1 MAGWKQFIL
10 SGSSAELNSVS
21 VGTFD
26 SDADD
31 RNISASGKVFALASD
46 PQSGAEEGGQATIDV
61 LIRLASGEFAVTS
74 STTFTTLYQNPLSA
88 GSGLTG
94 TGTYDGNVARRFT
107 FDSASLA
114 GNGLTAGGTSFAV
127 GAGNNIDV
135 SSTALS
141 VNSESLTR
149 QGDGKSRGLTANSSQ
164 VEGPAALKIGVNI
177 DNATIQF
184 SEGSLIKVA
193 PNQTGGADADG
204 ALTDGNGIEDFTF
217 NYDGAATMNLDSGSL
232 AGEALTAKGPGG
244 NVKKLMIAN
253 TTSSLFLSA
262 QPKRFLTKAK
272 TSQDDEGNESTIFE
286 GSQLIFENTT
296 GTQLSL
302 SGSTATATDHNGTNV
317 FGNFQVVGSSSFA
330 HSADFNV
337 SEKFI
342 LVNSGSTPRVDD
354 DFGFTGQISEAP
366 NGKAIFWAYTG
377 SATPA
382 GGAFR
387 FASGSAGGGQ
397 LDIENVFGTM
407 RLHLG
412 NTSGNPNGNTYSTFH
427 KQSGYTIIDSGG
439 TAEDSFYMYVE

>member
-1 MAGWKQFIL
+1 MKFFHTLILLLFSFNFLAQQHTL
-10 SGSSAELNSVS
+10 SGYVK
-21 VGTFD
+21 D
-26 SDADD
+26 
-31 RNISASGKVFALASD
+31 
-46 PQSGAEEGGQATIDV
+46 
-61 LIRLASGEFAVTS
+61 
-74 STTFTTLYQNPLSA
+74 
-88 GSGLTG
+88 
-94 TGTYDGNVARRFT
+94 
-107 FDSASLA
+107 
-114 GNGLTAGGTSFAV
+114 
-127 GAGNNIDV
+127 
-135 SSTALS
+135 
-141 VNSESLTR
+141 
-149 QGDGKSRGLTANSSQ
+149 ANS
-164 VEGPAALKIGVNI
+164 
-177 DNATIQF
+177 
-184 SEGSLIKVA
+184 
-193 PNQTGGADADG
+193 
-204 ALTDGNGIEDFTF
+204 
-217 NYDGAATMNLDSGSL
+217 
-232 AGEALTAKGPGG
+232 GEALIGVSVFIEELGKGTTTNVYGFYSLTLQKG
-244 NVKKLMIAN
+244 NYKVKYSYVGYNDLYKDVIFQDHIRIN
-253 TTSSLFLSA
+253 IDLSEA
-262 QPKRFLTKAK
+262 
-272 TSQDDEGNESTIFE
+272 DDLLQEVVIEAEQTD
-286 GSQLIFENTT
+286 ENTT

-354 DFGFTGQISEAP
+354 DFGFTGQTSAAP

-397 LDIENVFGTM
+397 LDMETVFGTM